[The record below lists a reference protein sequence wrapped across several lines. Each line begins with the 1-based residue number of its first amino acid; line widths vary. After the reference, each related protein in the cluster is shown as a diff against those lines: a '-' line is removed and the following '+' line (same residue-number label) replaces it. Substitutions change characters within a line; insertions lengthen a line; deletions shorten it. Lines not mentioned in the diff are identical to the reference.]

1 MFEELSE
8 LGVMGVTY
16 VYLSKIDVRPKWIKW
31 EDEIAGDLP

>member
-16 VYLSKIDVRPKWIKW
+16 VYLVTTNRVCDWVKW
-31 EDEIAGDLP
+31 EDEIRGELP